1 MPGDWTTRSKLLE
14 GGFMLYQWIVYVHI
28 LAVFAFLLAHGTAT
42 AITFQLRGERK
53 IERIRALL
61 DLSQSMSIL
70 GRLSLVVL
78 ILAGVILGFM
88 GNWWGHGWLWTA
100 LIVLVLISVAMAL
113 LASRPLA
120 QARQLVAASSQAQV
134 DQQLTVLLAAPNPVV
149 LSVIGGVG
157 IAIILW
163 LMMFKP
169 F

>member
-1 MPGDWTTRSKLLE
+1 
-14 GGFMLYQWIVYVHI
+14 MLYQWIVYVHI
-28 LAVFAFLLAHGTAT
+28 LAVFAFLLAHGAAT
-42 AITFQLRGERK
+42 AITFKLRGERH

-61 DLSQSMSIL
+61 DLSQSMRIL
-70 GRLSLVVL
+70 GSVSLLVL
-78 ILAGVILGFM
+78 IVAGIILGVM
-88 GNWWGHGWLWTA
+88 GNWWGHGWIWTA
-100 LIVLVLISVAMAL
+100 LILLVLMSVAMGV

-120 QARQLVAASSQAQV
+120 QARQLLATSSSAQV
-134 DQQLTVLLAAPNPVV
+134 DQQFTTLLAAPNPLA

>member
-1 MPGDWTTRSKLLE
+1 
-14 GGFMLYQWIVYVHI
+14 MLYQWIVYLHI

-42 AITFQLRGERK
+42 AITFKLRGERQ

-70 GRLSLVVL
+70 GRVSLVVL
-78 ILAGVILGFM
+78 LLAGILLGFM
-88 GNWWGHGWLWTA
+88 GKWWGHGWIWTA
-100 LIVLVLISVAMAL
+100 LILLVLMSVAMSL
-113 LASRPLA
+113 LASRPLL
-120 QARQLVAASSQAQV
+120 QARQLLAAKSAAEV
-134 DQQLTVLLAAPNPVV
+134 DQQLSTLLAAPNPVV

-163 LMMFKP
+163 LMQFKP

>member
-1 MPGDWTTRSKLLE
+1 
-14 GGFMLYQWIVYVHI
+14 MLYQWVVYVHI

-42 AITFQLRGERK
+42 AITFKLRGERQ
-53 IERIRALL
+53 IERIRVLL
-61 DLSQSMSIL
+61 DLSQSMSML
-70 GRLSLVVL
+70 GRVSLLLLV
-78 ILAGVILGFM
+78 LAGIILGFM
-88 GNWWGHGWLWTA
+88 GNWWGHGWIWTA
-100 LIVLVLISVAMAL
+100 LILLVLMSVAMGV

-120 QARQLVAASSQAQV
+120 QARQLLAASTTAQV
-134 DQQLTVLLAAPNPVV
+134 DQRLSTLLAAPNPVA

>member
-1 MPGDWTTRSKLLE
+1 MLE
-14 GGFMLYQWIVYVHI
+14 GGVMLYQWIVYVHI

-42 AITFQLRGERK
+42 AITFKLRGERK

-61 DLSQSMSIL
+61 DLSESMAIL
-70 GRLSLVVL
+70 GIVTWLVL
-78 ILAGVILGFM
+78 IAAGIILGVM
-88 GNWWGHGWLWTA
+88 GNWWGHGWIWTA
-100 LIVLVLISVAMAL
+100 LILLALMSVAMSL
-113 LASRPLA
+113 LAGRPLA
-120 QARQLVAASSQAQV
+120 RARKLLAASSTAQV
-134 DQQLTVLLAAPNPVV
+134 DQQLSTLLAAPNPVV

>member
-1 MPGDWTTRSKLLE
+1 
-14 GGFMLYQWIVYVHI
+14 MLYQWIVYVHI

-42 AITFQLRGERK
+42 AITFKLRGERK

-61 DLSQSMSIL
+61 DLSASMRVLGSVSLLVLIVAGIIL
-70 GRLSLVVL
+70 GV
-78 ILAGVILGFM
+78 M
-88 GNWWGHGWLWTA
+88 GNWWGHGWIWTA
-100 LIVLVLISVAMAL
+100 LILLVLMSVAMGM

-120 QARQLVAASSQAQV
+120 QARQVLAASSTAQV
-134 DQQLTVLLAAPNPVV
+134 DQQLSTLLAAPNPVV